1 MKITKKTALAA
12 LGCAAAMLSGSA
24 IAATTTL
31 TGTQVKYTF
40 DASDLGLFGTAT
52 LSGDSLVFA
61 PVGFIAT
68 LDQTQTYKSAS
79 QTVTITVE
87 ALGGYQLAGFNLS
100 ESGGYTGYTPDSAN
114 AWVGGS
120 FTAIDVEGNTGKQLS
135 SAITGSALIDAGT
148 WTGGAAIGLPATG
161 WGGSDGIVKSVTLT
175 LSNDLLALGSAEIW
189 KDGASIAS
197 FATPVPEAHTYAMLL
212 AGLGLVGFMAQR
224 KARSVI

>member
-1 MKITKKTALAA
+1 MKITKKTAVAA

-61 PVGFIAT
+61 PAGFIAT
-68 LDQTQTYKSAS
+68 LDETQTYKSAS
-79 QTVTITVE
+79 ETVTITVE

-100 ESGGYTGYTPDSAN
+100 EDGGYALGGGS
-114 AWVGGS
+114 AWVAGS
-120 FTAIDVEGNTGKQLS
+120 LQAIDVEGNTGNQLS
-135 SAITGSALIDAGT
+135 SAITGSALTDAGI
-148 WTGGAAIGLPATG
+148 WTGGAAISLPATG

-197 FATPVPEAHTYAMLL
+197 IATPVPEAHTYAMLL

-224 KARSVI
+224 KARTVI

>member
-31 TGTQVKYTF
+31 SGTQVKYTF
-40 DASDLGLFGTAT
+40 DASNLGLFGTAT
-52 LSGDSLVFA
+52 LSGDTLVFA
-61 PVGFIAT
+61 PAGFIAT
-68 LDQTQTYKSAS
+68 LDETQSYKSAS
-79 QTVTITVE
+79 ETVTITVE

-100 ESGGYTGYTPDSAN
+100 EYGAYALGDEGS
-114 AWVGGS
+114 AWVAGS
-120 FTAIDVEGNTGKQLS
+120 LQAIDVEGNTGKQLS
-135 SAITGSALIDAGT
+135 SAITGSLGDAGT
-148 WTGGAAIGLPATG
+148 WTGAAAISLPATG

-175 LSNDLLALGSAEIW
+175 LSNDLFALGSAEIQ
-189 KDGASIAS
+189 KGGASIAS
-197 FATPVPEAHTYAMLL
+197 IAAPVPEAHTYAMLL

>member
-24 IAATTTL
+24 IAVTTTL

-40 DASDLGLFGTAT
+40 DASNLGLFGTAT
-52 LSGDSLVFA
+52 LSGDTLVFA
-61 PVGFIAT
+61 PAGFIAT
-68 LDQTQTYKSAS
+68 LDETQTYKSAS
-79 QTVTITVE
+79 ETVTITVE

-100 ESGGYTGYTPDSAN
+100 EYGGYALGDDGS
-114 AWVGGS
+114 AWVAGS
-120 FTAIDVEGNTGKQLS
+120 LQAIDVEGNTGKQLS
-135 SAITGSALIDAGT
+135 SAITGSALVDAGT
-148 WTGGAAIGLPATG
+148 WTGGAAISLPATG

-197 FATPVPEAHTYAMLL
+197 IATPVPEAHTYAMLL

-224 KARSVI
+224 KARTVI